1 MTTTVNILD
10 SLKPITL
17 DEINAEAAMLTRVD
31 RKYVMH
37 REQLDEVLRH
47 IPQDTRVLEIA
58 GVRQQRYRTVYF
70 DTDDLLSY
78 RMTAQKRRRRF
89 KVRTRV
95 YQDTQVSFCEIKTSG
110 PRGLTI
116 KQRVPIEVAEA
127 LDSVVPQHT
136 AAWVDSTLSAARV
149 PACHGALRPVLVNQY
164 RRTTLCP
171 GDLGRATID
180 TDIAFGRGSERPE
193 NPEHPKP
200 RRAGAAS
207 EALFGFGIVYIE
219 TKSGARPSR
228 LDRVLWSL
236 GHRPARVSKFGTG
249 MAALN
254 PGLAH
259 NRWTPIMREF
269 YSH

>member
-1 MTTTVNILD
+1 MTSTVNIMEGLA
-10 SLKPITL
+10 PITL
-17 DEINAEAAMLTRVD
+17 EEINAEAAMLTRVD

-37 REQLDEVLRH
+37 ATQLAEVLRH

-95 YQDTQVSFCEIKTSG
+95 YQDTEVSFCEIKTAG
-110 PRGLTI
+110 PRGLTV

-127 LDSVVPQHT
+127 LENMVPQHT
-136 AAWVDSTLSAARV
+136 AAWVDATLGAARV
-149 PACHGALRPVLVNQY
+149 PTRHRALRPVLFNQY

-171 GDLGRATID
+171 NDLGRATID
-180 TDIAFGRGSERPE
+180 TDIAFG
-193 NPEHPKP
+193 H
-200 RRAGAAS
+200 GAAS
-207 EALFGFGIVYIE
+207 EAVRGFGIVYIE
-219 TKSGARPSR
+219 TKSGNSPSR

-254 PGLAH
+254 PGLAY
-259 NRWTPIMREF
+259 NRWTPIMREY